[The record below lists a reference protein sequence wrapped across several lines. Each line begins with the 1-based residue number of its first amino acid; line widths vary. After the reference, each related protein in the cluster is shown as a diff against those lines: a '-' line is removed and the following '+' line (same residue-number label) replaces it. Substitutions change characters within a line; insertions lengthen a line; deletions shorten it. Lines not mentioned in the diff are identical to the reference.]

1 MDLTS
6 KDIATARAHPNIA
19 LIKYW
24 GNLDN
29 ELRLPANS
37 SLSFSLGTLETQTT
51 VQFDE
56 QLTSDRVVIDDVP
69 ASDSASQRV
78 CLHLDRI
85 RRLADIKTYAYVES
99 NSNFPSGAG
108 IASSASAFAALT
120 LAACS
125 ACNLEINSR
134 ALSRLARQ
142 GSGSASRSIFGG
154 FVIWYAGKTDAESY
168 AESIADKYHWPIV
181 DLITI
186 VNTSHKTVGSSEGHL
201 LAETSPLQ
209 IIRVEDTPR
218 RLEICQQAIMDRDF
232 NALASIVELDS
243 NMMHAVMMTSKPAL
257 LYWSAATIEIM
268 KTVSRLRHEGLDIC
282 YTIDAGP
289 NVHCICTREHAHSA
303 HDVLKKIPG
312 VVDILESPPGDGAVT
327 LDR

>member
-1 MDLTS
+1 MNKNKS
-6 KDIATARAHPNIA
+6 TARAHPNIA

-37 SLSFSLGTLETQTT
+37 SLSFSLSALVTQTT
-51 VQFDE
+51 VQFDD
-56 QLTSDRVVIDDVP
+56 QLTADQVVIDDLP
-69 ASDSASQRV
+69 ANDSASRRV
-78 CLHLDRI
+78 HLHLDRI
-85 RRLADIKTYAYVES
+85 RQLADIKTYAYVES
-99 NSNFPSGAG
+99 KSNFPSGAG

-125 ACNLEINSR
+125 ACNLQLDLR

-154 FVIWYAGKTDAESY
+154 FVVWHTGKTDAESY
-168 AESIADKYHWPIV
+168 AESIADKDHWPVV
-181 DLITI
+181 DLIAI
-186 VNTSHKTVGSSEGHL
+186 VNASHKTVGSSEGHL

-209 IIRVEDTPR
+209 AIRIADATR
-218 RLEICQQAIMDRDF
+218 RLEICRQAIVDRDF

-243 NMMHAVMMTSKPAL
+243 NMMHAVMMTSKPTL

-268 KTVSRLRHEGLDIC
+268 KTVLRLRHEGLDIC

-289 NVHCICTREHAHSA
+289 NVHCICIREDAKAA
-303 HDVLKKIPG
+303 HDILKKIPG
-312 VVDILESPPGDGAVT
+312 VVDVLESPPGGGAIT

>member
-1 MDLTS
+1 MS
-6 KDIATARAHPNIA
+6 KNKSTARAHPNIA

-24 GNLDN
+24 GNLDYG
-29 ELRLPANS
+29 LRLPANS
-37 SLSFSLGTLETQTT
+37 SLSFSLDTLETQTT
-51 VQFDE
+51 VQFDD
-56 QLTSDRVVIDDVP
+56 QLNADHVVIDDLP
-69 ASDSASQRV
+69 ANDSASRRV
-78 CLHLDRI
+78 HLHLDRI
-85 RRLADIKTYAYVES
+85 RQLADIKTYAYVES

-125 ACNLEINSR
+125 ACNLQLDSR
-134 ALSRLARQ
+134 SLSRLARQ

-154 FVIWYAGKTDAESY
+154 FVVWHTGKSDAESY
-168 AESIADKYHWPIV
+168 AESIADKDHWPIV
-181 DLITI
+181 DVIAM
-186 VNTSHKTVGSSEGHL
+186 VNTSHKSVGSSEGHL
-201 LAETSPLQ
+201 RAETSPLQ
-209 IIRVEDTPR
+209 SIRVADTPR
-218 RLEICQQAIMDRDF
+218 RLEICRQAIMDRDF

-268 KTVSRLRHEGLDIC
+268 KTVSHLRHEGLDAC

-289 NVHCICTREHAHSA
+289 NVHCICTREHARVVA
-303 HDVLKKIPG
+303 DTLNNIPG
-312 VVDILESPPGDGAVT
+312 VVDVLESPPGNGAVI